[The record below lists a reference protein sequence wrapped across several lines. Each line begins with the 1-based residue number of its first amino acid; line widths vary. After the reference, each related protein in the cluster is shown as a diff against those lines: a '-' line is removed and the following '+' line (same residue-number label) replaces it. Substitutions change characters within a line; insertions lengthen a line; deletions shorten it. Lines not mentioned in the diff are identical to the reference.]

1 MIVAS
6 SATATA
12 VPTPS
17 SWMNEMP
24 DVANVP
30 IATQK
35 SSAAA
40 VTMRPVRSS
49 PSATASRF
57 VEAAVARLLDPRE
70 EEDRVVGR
78 EAERGRAEQ
87 DRLRRLEPGEARAPL
102 EHEHEDPERGPER
115 EDVHHERLQRAGR
128 PSR

>member
-17 SWMNEMP
+17 SWMNEIP
-24 DVANVP
+24 EVAKVP

-35 SSAAA
+35 RSAAA
-40 VTMRPVRSS
+40 VTTRPVRSS

-57 VEAAVARLLDPRE
+57 SRPRS
-70 EEDRVVGR
+70 
-78 EAERGRAEQ
+78 
-87 DRLRRLEPGEARAPL
+87 
-102 EHEHEDPERGPER
+102 
-115 EDVHHERLQRAGR
+115 R
-128 PSR
+128 PSLIREKRKIA